1 MTSLIM
7 SFFKKIMGKMAKI
20 FFFSKISLVGARKK
34 IFKTFI
40 QLLKVKIIY
49 KSKIHYY
56 ANVSKKSYK
65 KVRC

>member
-1 MTSLIM
+1 
-7 SFFKKIMGKMAKI
+7 MGKMAKI